1 MNDKIIAA
9 LLAILIAL
17 SGWSLTTTVGLK
29 SDVAVL
35 KEKVSGVENEIQD
48 FKNFKGKKNRK
59 KKKSEQ
65 LKKGIQALI
74 IGLVLVVLLLVG
86 CSYRMVPNETKI
98 EYGTTET
105 DAKNSKLQEK
115 KFITPN
121 GWSLFRLC
129 QTWKWKQ

>member
-48 FKNFKGKKNRK
+48 FKNFKGKKKRK
-59 KKKSEQ
+59 KKNSNNW
-65 LKKGIQALI
+65 KGRTGFDNWPS
-74 IGLVLVVLLLVG
+74 IGG
-86 CSYRMVPNETKI
+86 FTFSWM
-98 EYGTTET
+98 
-105 DAKNSKLQEK
+105 
-115 KFITPN
+115 
-121 GWSLFRLC
+121 
-129 QTWKWKQ
+129 